1 VNLIR
6 ERNVKDPDYH
16 TNLLKGVN
24 AVKEGKKPT
33 EASDLFR
40 ISAIVFN
47 IV

>member
-1 VNLIR
+1 VR
-6 ERNVKDPDYH
+6 YVKDPDYH
-16 TNLLKGVN
+16 ANLLKGVN

-40 ISAIVFN
+40 VSAIVFN